1 MILLTIISYFYF
13 LNKLIM
19 KKILLSSF
27 AIALQATAFAQLP
40 VSTAPSNKSVVL
52 EEFTGIKCV
61 YCPDGHKIANN
72 IKSANTPGKVIL
84 VNIHTGGYAA
94 PSGSEPDFRTANGDA
109 IAAISTMG
117 ITGYPTGSMNRHI
130 YQGTAIAMSRGVW
143 AQYATQTLGQ
153 PSYVNVALQGTLNV
167 TTRQLT
173 VNVEVY
179 YTGASTAST
188 NNLTVMLLEND
199 VVGPQTGG
207 TNFNPTQVNPDGTYN
222 HQHMLRKVL
231 NTSAMGEVI
240 SPTTSGTL
248 ITKQYTYTIPAQFV
262 NNAPQLGNLEIAAF
276 VAESN
281 TEIISGAYGPITLTG
296 FAYTKDAQVQSVS
309 SEATVCAGVLN
320 PKAKIYNNGSSTI
333 TSASINY
340 NVNGGT
346 NSTFNYTGSIPPAS
360 TVEISLPA
368 ITFTPTTTNT
378 LNVTIGNVNGSADQ
392 NTANNTIAKS
402 NILLTTLAGQSSFMT
417 MDFTQD
423 QYGSECSWKLYNE
436 AANTIV
442 AQDGPWTDLSASG
455 ILLHSKSFTVLPNK
469 CYRLDIID
477 TYGDG
482 VNSGT
487 GVGGY
492 KLFAQTTTPLITSNG
507 QFGKGESKWF
517 KTASILSV
525 DKINGLTEVNVY
537 PNPAKDIAK
546 LNFSL
551 ENTSNL
557 TISVYDQ
564 LGQLVQTVTSGK
576 FNAGDN
582 QVDINT
588 TTLNSGIYTVRIDAE
603 NGTLSQRISVFK

>member
-1 MILLTIISYFYF
+1 
-13 LNKLIM
+13 M
-19 KKILLSSF
+19 KKILLSSL
-27 AIALQATAFAQLP
+27 ALALQATAFAQLP
-40 VSTAPSNKSVVL
+40 VSTAPSNKTVVL

-72 IKSANTPGKVIL
+72 IKSSNTPGKVIL
-84 VNIHTGGYAA
+84 VNIHTGSFAA
-94 PSGSEPDFRTANGDA
+94 PSGTEPDFRTAEGNA
-109 IAAISTMG
+109 IAAIPTMG

-167 TTRQLT
+167 TTRLLT

-179 YTGASTAST
+179 YTGASPVST

-207 TNFNPTQVNPDGTYN
+207 TNYNPTQVNPDGTYN

-231 NTSAMGEVI
+231 NTSAMGETI

-248 ITKQYTYTIPAQFV
+248 IQKQYTFTVPAQFV

-296 FAYTKDAQVQSVS
+296 FAFTKDAQVQSVS
-309 SEATVCAGVLN
+309 SEATVCAGILN

-333 TSASINY
+333 TSATINY

-346 NSTFNYTGSIPPAS
+346 NSTYNYTGSIAPAS

-392 NTANNTIAKS
+392 NTANNTQAKTG
-402 NILLTTLAGQSSFMT
+402 ILLTTINNQSAFMT
-417 MDFTQD
+417 MEFTQD
-423 QYGSECSWKLYNE
+423 RYGSECSWKLYDE

-442 AQDGPWTDLSASG
+442 TQDGPWADLSATG

-469 CYRLDIID
+469 CYRLDVTD

-482 VNSGT
+482 VNSGF

-492 KLFAQTTTPLITSNG
+492 KLYGQNPPAALITSNG
-507 QFGKGESKWF
+507 QFGKGESRWF
-517 KTASILSV
+517 KTASSLSV
-525 DKINGLTEVNVY
+525 ENINGLTEVTVY
-537 PNPAKDIAK
+537 PNPAKEVAK

-551 ENTSNL
+551 EKASTL
-557 TISVYDQ
+557 TIAVYDQ
-564 LGQLVQTVTSGK
+564 LGQLVQMVSNSQ
-576 FNAGDN
+576 FNAGVN
-582 QVDINT
+582 QVEINT
-588 TTLNSGIYTVRIDAE
+588 SSLNSGIYNIRIDAE
-603 NGTLSQRISVFK
+603 NGSLSQRISVIK

>member
-1 MILLTIISYFYF
+1 
-13 LNKLIM
+13 M
-19 KKILLSSF
+19 KKILLSSL
-27 AIALQATAFAQLP
+27 ALALQATAFAQLP
-40 VSTAPSNKSVVL
+40 VSTAPSNKTVVL

-72 IKSANTPGKVIL
+72 IKSSNTPGKVIL

-94 PSGSEPDFRTANGDA
+94 PSGTEPDYRTAEGNA

-117 ITGYPTGSMNRHI
+117 ITGYPTGSMNRHV

-153 PSYVNVALQGTLNV
+153 SSYVNVALQGTLNV
-167 TTRQLT
+167 TTRVLT

-179 YTGASTAST
+179 YTGASPVST
-188 NNLTVMLLEND
+188 NNLTVMLLENN
-199 VVGPQTGG
+199 VAGPQTGG

-231 NTSAMGEVI
+231 NTSAMGETI

-248 ITKQYTYTIPAQFV
+248 ILKQYTFTVPAQFV

-281 TEIISGAYGPITLTG
+281 TEIISGAYGPLTLTG

-309 SEATVCAGVLN
+309 SEATVCAGKLN

-333 TSASINY
+333 TSATINY

-346 NSTFNYTGSIPPAS
+346 NSTYNYTGSIAPAS
-360 TVEISLPA
+360 TVEITLPT
-368 ITFTPTTTNT
+368 INFTPSASNT
-378 LNVTIGNVNGSADQ
+378 LNVTLGNVNGSADQ
-392 NTANNTIAKS
+392 NTANNTQAKTGIS
-402 NILLTTLAGQSSFMT
+402 LTTVSNASSFMT
-417 MDFTQD
+417 MEFTQD
-423 QYGSECSWKLYNE
+423 RYGSECSWKLYDE
-436 AANTIV
+436 AANTVV
-442 AQDGPWTDLSASG
+442 AQDGPWADLSANG
-455 ILLHSKSFTVLPNK
+455 ILLQSKSFNVSPNK

-482 VNSGT
+482 INAGA

-492 KLFAQTTTPLITSNG
+492 KLFGSGATPLFTSNG
-507 QFGKGESKWF
+507 QFGKGESRWF
-517 KTASILSV
+517 KTASSLSV
-525 DKINGLTEVNVY
+525 ENINGLTELAVY
-537 PNPAKDIAK
+537 PNPAKEVAK

-551 ENTSNL
+551 EKASNL
-557 TISVYDQ
+557 TIAVYDQ
-564 LGQLVQTVTSGK
+564 LGQLVQVVSNSQ
-576 FNAGDN
+576 FNAGVN
-582 QVDINT
+582 QVEINT
-588 TTLNSGIYTVRIDAE
+588 SSLNSGIYNIRIDAE
-603 NGTLSQRISVFK
+603 NGSLSQRISVIK

>member
-1 MILLTIISYFYF
+1 
-13 LNKLIM
+13 M

-94 PSGSEPDFRTANGDA
+94 PSGSEPDFRTAEGNA

-333 TSASINY
+333 TSATINY
-340 NVNGGT
+340 NVNNGT

-368 ITFTPTTTNT
+368 ISFTPTTTNT

-436 AANTIV
+436 TGNNII

-492 KLFAQTTTPLITSNG
+492 KLFAQGTTPLITSNG

-517 KTASILSV
+517 KTASSLSV

-603 NGTLSQRISVFK
+603 NGTLSQRISVIK

>member
-1 MILLTIISYFYF
+1 
-13 LNKLIM
+13 M

-130 YQGTAIAMSRGVW
+130 YQGTAITMSRGVW

-207 TNFNPTQVNPDGTYN
+207 TNYNPTQVNPDGTYN

-248 ITKQYTYTIPAQFV
+248 ITKQYTYNIPAQFV

-346 NSTFNYTGSIPPAS
+346 NSTYNFSGSIPPAS

-368 ITFTPTTTNT
+368 ISFTPTTTNT

-442 AQDGPWTDLSASG
+442 AQDGPWTNLSASG

-492 KLFAQTTTPLITSNG
+492 KLFAQGTTPLITSNG

-517 KTASILSV
+517 KTASSLSV

-551 ENTSNL
+551 ENASNL

-603 NGTLSQRISVFK
+603 NGTLSQRISVIK

>member
-1 MILLTIISYFYF
+1 
-13 LNKLIM
+13 M

-27 AIALQATAFAQLP
+27 ALALQATAFAQLP
-40 VSTAPSNKSVVL
+40 VSTAPSNKTVVL

-72 IKSANTPGKVIL
+72 IKSSNTPGKVIL

-94 PSGSEPDFRTANGDA
+94 PSGTEPDFRTAEGNA

-117 ITGYPTGSMNRHI
+117 ITGYPTGSMNRHV

-153 PSYVNVALQGTLNV
+153 SSYVNVALQGTLNV
-167 TTRQLT
+167 TTRVLT

-179 YTGASTAST
+179 YTGASPVST

-231 NTSAMGEVI
+231 NTSAMGETI

-248 ITKQYTYTIPAQFV
+248 IQKQYTFTVPAQFV

-309 SEATVCAGVLN
+309 SEATVCAGILN
-320 PKAKIYNNGSSTI
+320 PKTKIYNNGSSTI
-333 TSASINY
+333 TSATINY

-346 NSTFNYTGSIPPAS
+346 NSTYNYTGSIAPAS

-392 NTANNTIAKS
+392 NTANNTLAKS

-417 MDFTQD
+417 MEFTQD

-436 AANTIV
+436 TGNNIIAE
-442 AQDGPWTDLSASG
+442 DGPWADLSASG

-469 CYRLDIID
+469 CYRLDVTD

-492 KLFAQTTTPLITSNG
+492 KLFAQGTTPLITSNG
-507 QFGKGESKWF
+507 QFGKGESRWF
-517 KTASILSV
+517 KTASSLSV
-525 DKINGLTEVNVY
+525 ENINGLTELAVY
-537 PNPAKDIAK
+537 PNPAKEVAK

-551 ENTSNL
+551 EKASTL
-557 TISVYDQ
+557 TIAVYDQ
-564 LGQLVQTVTSGK
+564 LGQLVQVVSNSQ
-576 FNAGDN
+576 FNAGVN
-582 QVDINT
+582 QVEINT
-588 TTLNSGIYTVRIDAE
+588 SSLNSGIYSIKIDAE
-603 NGTLSQRISVFK
+603 NGSLSQRISVIK

>member
-1 MILLTIISYFYF
+1 
-13 LNKLIM
+13 M
-19 KKILLSSF
+19 KRILLSSF

-167 TTRQLT
+167 TTRVLT

-309 SEATVCAGVLN
+309 SEATVCAGILN

-333 TSASINY
+333 TSATINY
-340 NVNGGT
+340 NVNNGT
-346 NSTFNYTGSIPPAS
+346 NSTFNFSGSIPPAS

-368 ITFTPTTTNT
+368 ISFTPTTTNT

-392 NTANNTIAKS
+392 NTANNTMAKS

-492 KLFAQTTTPLITSNG
+492 KLFAQGTTPLITSNG

-517 KTASILSV
+517 KTAPSLSV

-603 NGTLSQRISVFK
+603 NGTLSQRISVIK

>member
-1 MILLTIISYFYF
+1 
-13 LNKLIM
+13 M
-19 KKILLSSF
+19 KKILLSSL
-27 AIALQATAFAQLP
+27 ALALQATAFAQLP
-40 VSTAPSNKSVVL
+40 VSTAPSNKTVVL

-72 IKSANTPGKVIL
+72 IKTGNTPGKVIL
-84 VNIHTGGYAA
+84 VNIHTGSFAT
-94 PSGSEPDFRTANGDA
+94 PSGTEPDYRTAEGNA

-167 TTRQLT
+167 TTRVLT

-179 YTGASTAST
+179 YTGASPVAT

-207 TNFNPTQVNPDGTYN
+207 TNYNPTQVNPDGTYN

-231 NTSAMGEVI
+231 NTSAMGETI

-248 ITKQYTYTIPAQFV
+248 IQKQYTFTVPAQFV

-281 TEIISGAYGPITLTG
+281 TEIISGAYGPLTLTG

-309 SEATVCAGVLN
+309 SEATVCAGILN

-333 TSASINY
+333 TSATINY

-346 NSTFNYTGSIPPAS
+346 NSTYNYTGSIAPAS
-360 TVEISLPA
+360 TVEVSLPA

-392 NTANNTIAKS
+392 NTANNTLAKS
-402 NILLTTLAGQSSFMT
+402 NILLTTLASQSSFMT
-417 MDFTQD
+417 MEFTQD
-423 QYGSECSWKLYNE
+423 RYGSECSWKLYNE
-436 AANTIV
+436 TGNNIIAE
-442 AQDGPWTDLSASG
+442 DGPWADLSATG

-469 CYRLDIID
+469 CYRLDVKD

-482 VNSGT
+482 VNSGF

-492 KLFAQTTTPLITSNG
+492 KLFAQGTTPLITSNG
-507 QFGKGESKWF
+507 QFGKGESRWF
-517 KTASILSV
+517 KTASSLSV
-525 DKINGLTEVNVY
+525 ENINGLTELAVY
-537 PNPAKDIAK
+537 PNPAKEVAK

-551 ENTSNL
+551 EKASNL
-557 TISVYDQ
+557 TIAVYDQ
-564 LGQLVQTVTSGK
+564 LGQLVQMVSNSQ
-576 FNAGDN
+576 FNAGVN
-582 QVDINT
+582 QVEINT
-588 TTLNSGIYTVRIDAE
+588 SSLNSGIYNIRIDAE
-603 NGTLSQRISVFK
+603 NGSLSQRISVIK

>member
-1 MILLTIISYFYF
+1 
-13 LNKLIM
+13 M
-19 KKILLSSF
+19 KKILLSSL
-27 AIALQATAFAQLP
+27 ALALQATAFAQLP
-40 VSTAPSNKSVVL
+40 VSTAPSNKTVVL

-72 IKSANTPGKVIL
+72 IKSSNTPGKVIL

-94 PSGSEPDFRTANGDA
+94 PSGTEPDYRTAEGNA

-117 ITGYPTGSMNRHI
+117 ITGYPTGSMNRHV

-153 PSYVNVALQGTLNV
+153 SSYVNVALQGTLNV
-167 TTRQLT
+167 TTRVLT

-179 YTGASTAST
+179 YTGASPVST
-188 NNLTVMLLEND
+188 NNLTVMLLENN
-199 VVGPQTGG
+199 VAGPQTGG

-231 NTSAMGEVI
+231 NTSAMGETI

-248 ITKQYTYTIPAQFV
+248 IQKQYTFTVPAQFV

-281 TEIISGAYGPITLTG
+281 TEIISGAYGPLTLTG

-309 SEATVCAGVLN
+309 SEATVCAGKLN

-333 TSASINY
+333 TSATINY

-346 NSTFNYTGSIPPAS
+346 NSTYNYTGSIAPAS
-360 TVEISLPA
+360 TVEITLPT
-368 ITFTPTTTNT
+368 INFTPSASNT
-378 LNVTIGNVNGSADQ
+378 LNVTLGNVNGSADQ
-392 NTANNTIAKS
+392 NTANNTQAKTGIS
-402 NILLTTLAGQSSFMT
+402 LTTVSNASSFMT
-417 MDFTQD
+417 MEFTQD
-423 QYGSECSWKLYNE
+423 RYGSECSWKLYDE
-436 AANTIV
+436 AANTVV
-442 AQDGPWTDLSASG
+442 AQDGPWADLSANG
-455 ILLHSKSFTVLPNK
+455 ILLQSKSFNVSPNK

-482 VNSGT
+482 INAGA

-492 KLFAQTTTPLITSNG
+492 KLFGSGATPLFTSNG
-507 QFGKGESKWF
+507 QFGKGESRWF
-517 KTASILSV
+517 KTASSLSV
-525 DKINGLTEVNVY
+525 ENINGLTELAVY
-537 PNPAKDIAK
+537 PNPAKEVAK

-551 ENTSNL
+551 EKASNL
-557 TISVYDQ
+557 TIAVYDQ
-564 LGQLVQTVTSGK
+564 LGQLVQVVSNSQ
-576 FNAGDN
+576 FNAGVN
-582 QVDINT
+582 QVEINT
-588 TTLNSGIYTVRIDAE
+588 SSLNSGIYNIRIDAE
-603 NGTLSQRISVFK
+603 NGSLSQRISVIK

>member
-1 MILLTIISYFYF
+1 
-13 LNKLIM
+13 M
-19 KKILLSSF
+19 KKILLSSL
-27 AIALQATAFAQLP
+27 ALALQATAFAQLP
-40 VSTAPSNKSVVL
+40 VSTAPSNKTVVL

-72 IKSANTPGKVIL
+72 IKSSNTPGKVIL

-94 PSGSEPDFRTANGDA
+94 PSGTEPDFRTAEGNA

-117 ITGYPTGSMNRHI
+117 ITGYPTGSMNRHV

-153 PSYVNVALQGTLNV
+153 SSYVNVALQGTLNV
-167 TTRQLT
+167 TTRVLT

-179 YTGASTAST
+179 YTGASPVST

-231 NTSAMGEVI
+231 NTSAMGETI

-248 ITKQYTYTIPAQFV
+248 IQKQYTFTVPAQFV

-309 SEATVCAGVLN
+309 SEATVCAGILN
-320 PKAKIYNNGSSTI
+320 PKTKIYNNGSSTI
-333 TSASINY
+333 TSATINY

-346 NSTFNYTGSIPPAS
+346 NSTYNYTGSIAPAS

-392 NTANNTIAKS
+392 NTANNTLAKS

-417 MDFTQD
+417 MEFTQD

-436 AANTIV
+436 SGNNIIAE
-442 AQDGPWTDLSASG
+442 DGPWADLSASG

-469 CYRLDIID
+469 CYRLDVKD

-492 KLFAQTTTPLITSNG
+492 KLFAQGTTPLITSNG
-507 QFGKGESKWF
+507 QFGKGESRWF
-517 KTASILSV
+517 KTASSLSV
-525 DKINGLTEVNVY
+525 ENIIGLTELAVY
-537 PNPAKDIAK
+537 PNPAKEVAK

-551 ENTSNL
+551 EKASNL
-557 TISVYDQ
+557 TIAVYDQ
-564 LGQLVQTVTSGK
+564 LGQLVQVVSNSQ
-576 FNAGDN
+576 FNAGVN
-582 QVDINT
+582 QVEINT
-588 TTLNSGIYTVRIDAE
+588 SSLNSGIYSIKIDAE
-603 NGTLSQRISVFK
+603 SGSLSQRISVIK

>member
-1 MILLTIISYFYF
+1 
-13 LNKLIM
+13 M

-167 TTRQLT
+167 TTRVLT

-207 TNFNPTQVNPDGTYN
+207 TNYNPTQVNPDGTYN

-309 SEATVCAGVLN
+309 SEATVCAGILN

-333 TSASINY
+333 TSATINY
-340 NVNGGT
+340 NVNNGT
-346 NSTFNYTGSIPPAS
+346 NSTFNFSGSIPPAS

-368 ITFTPTTTNT
+368 ISFTPTTTNT

-392 NTANNTIAKS
+392 NTANNTMAKS

-442 AQDGPWTDLSASG
+442 AQDGPWTNLSASG

>member
-1 MILLTIISYFYF
+1 
-13 LNKLIM
+13 M
-19 KKILLSSF
+19 KRILLSSF

-94 PSGSEPDFRTANGDA
+94 PSGSEPDFRTAEGNA

-309 SEATVCAGVLN
+309 SEATVCAGILN

-333 TSASINY
+333 TSATINY
-340 NVNGGT
+340 NVNNGT
-346 NSTFNYTGSIPPAS
+346 NSTFNFSGSIPPAS

-368 ITFTPTTTNT
+368 ISFTPTTTNT

-392 NTANNTIAKS
+392 NTANNTMAKS

-492 KLFAQTTTPLITSNG
+492 KLFAQGTTPLITSNG

-517 KTASILSV
+517 KTAPSLSV

>member
-1 MILLTIISYFYF
+1 
-13 LNKLIM
+13 M

-27 AIALQATAFAQLP
+27 ALALQATAFAQLP
-40 VSTAPSNKSVVL
+40 VSTAPSNKTVVL

-72 IKSANTPGKVIL
+72 IKSSNTPGKVIL

-94 PSGSEPDFRTANGDA
+94 PSGTEPDFRTAEGNA

-117 ITGYPTGSMNRHI
+117 ITGYPTGSMNRHV

-153 PSYVNVALQGTLNV
+153 SSYVNVALQGTLNV
-167 TTRQLT
+167 TTRVLT

-179 YTGASTAST
+179 YTGASPVST

-231 NTSAMGEVI
+231 NTSAMGETI

-248 ITKQYTYTIPAQFV
+248 IQKQYTFTVPAQFV

-309 SEATVCAGVLN
+309 SEATVCAGILN
-320 PKAKIYNNGSSTI
+320 PKTKIYNNGSSTI
-333 TSASINY
+333 TSATINY

-346 NSTFNYTGSIPPAS
+346 NSTYNYTGSIAPAS

-392 NTANNTIAKS
+392 NTANNTLAKS

-417 MDFTQD
+417 MEFTQD

-436 AANTIV
+436 TGNNIIAE
-442 AQDGPWTDLSASG
+442 DGPWADLSASG

-469 CYRLDIID
+469 CYRLDVTD

-492 KLFAQTTTPLITSNG
+492 KLFAQGTTPLITSNG
-507 QFGKGESKWF
+507 QFGKGESRWF
-517 KTASILSV
+517 KTASSLSV
-525 DKINGLTEVNVY
+525 ENINGLTELSVY
-537 PNPAKDIAK
+537 PNPAKDMAK
-546 LNFSL
+546 LSFSL
-551 ENTSNL
+551 ENASNL
-557 TISVYDQ
+557 TIAIYDQ
-564 LGQLVQTVTSGK
+564 LGQLVQTVSNSQ
-576 FNAGDN
+576 FNAGVN
-582 QVDINT
+582 QVEINT
-588 TTLNSGIYTVRIDAE
+588 SSLNSGIYSIKIDAE
-603 NGTLSQRISVFK
+603 NGSLSQRISVIK